1 MLQFSEE
8 HEMIRKLIRRWT
20 TSKLEPKV
28 DALEA
33 GEPPYELM
41 RDFAN
46 TFGIPD
52 MVRGMFAKLEQRAAK
67 GADGD
72 DPPPRAKGALAAS
85 DPALSAIVSIELS
98 RVCPGF
104 ALAFGATGG
113 LAGGAIMG
121 KGTLEQKKRW
131 ALPIMTLEKIGA
143 LMGVTRERIRQI
155 RERAFEKLR
164 ESPDGTAL
172 SGFWKTAD

>member
-1 MLQFSEE
+1 MLQFSDE

-41 RDFAN
+41 RDFAT

-52 MVRGMFAKLEQRAAK
+52 MVRGMFKKLEERAAK
-67 GADGD
+67 GAPSGD
-72 DPPPRAKGALAAS
+72 ARGDNAAPRPRGPLSAS
-85 DPALSAIVSIELS
+85 DPALAAIVSLELS

-113 LAGGAIMG
+113 LAGG
-121 KGTLEQKKRW
+121 
-131 ALPIMTLEKIGA
+131 
-143 LMGVTRERIRQI
+143 V
-155 RERAFEKLR
+155 
-164 ESPDGTAL
+164 
-172 SGFWKTAD
+172 